1 MLLNDMHTDWAVAD
15 NDTRPAITTLN
26 TNGSG
31 LYGKAMKPV
40 QITSLEVPYIALAED
55 EEDRDHGELCVHFNT
70 DSWRPDLD
78 NLIYTDKLFLAELQ
92 AYLDSIGLAGEDV
105 SYSEQGMQGDNF
117 VSCDVGE
124 DFVASWKAKYPEKYK
139 AATEEN

>member
-1 MLLNDMHTDWAVAD
+1 MLLNDMHTDWSNSD
-15 NDTRPAITTLN
+15 NDTRPSIVTLQ
-26 TNGSG
+26 TDGSG
-31 LYGKAMKPV
+31 RWSRTAKPV

-78 NLIYTDKLFLAELQ
+78 GLIYTDKLFLRMLH

-105 SYSEQGMQGDNF
+105 SYSEQGMQGDNY

-124 DFVASWKAKYPEKYK
+124 NFIASWKAKYPEKYK